1 MAFDY
6 PIILTERDG
15 RFRAAF
21 PDFPGCYGE
30 GADRADAIDDARA
43 EGVHCIL
50 QELEEGNPLPLR
62 SLPEDLCRDNAG
74 EVVML
79 TLTLPREENWSWL
92 G

>member
-6 PIILTERDG
+6 PIILTEHDG

-30 GADRADAIDDARA
+30 GRDRADAIDDARA
-43 EGVHCIL
+43 EGIRCIL

-62 SLPEDLCRDNAG
+62 SLPEDLSQNSAG

-79 TLTLPREENWSWL
+79 TFTLPREENWSWL